1 MKKATVMV
9 AALLAVGIATGMA
22 TGVSAERRDI
32 LVSFDGG
39 VGVIPAQNV
48 SGAMNPDGTFPDV
61 RRNVV
66 RGVVPAG
73 GPWRIADLRASVD
86 TYGRIRVRG
95 RGLLLAS
102 GNGLGTNANL
112 SVLATLVCEAAAPF
126 VERSTNIAGVR
137 LQPNGDFRIDDT
149 LDSTPSE
156 CPSPVLLIR
165 ATGGAWL
172 AAGIPDLGHD
182 D

>member
-9 AALLAVGIATGMA
+9 VMLLAVGITTGL
-22 TGVSAERRDI
+22 SAERRDI

-39 VGVIPAQNV
+39 IGVIPAQNV

-66 RGVVPAG
+66 RGVIPAG
-73 GPWRIADLRASVD
+73 GPWRIDDLRAVVD
-86 TYGRIRVRG
+86 SYGRIKVRG

-102 GNGLGTNANL
+102 GNSIGQTANL
-112 SVLATLVCEAAAPF
+112 SVFATLICEATAPF
-126 VERSTNIAGVR
+126 VERSSNTTGVR
-137 LQPNGDFRIDDT
+137 LEPNGDFRIDDT
-149 LDSTPSE
+149 LDPAPAE
-156 CPSPVLLIR
+156 CASPVLLIR
-165 ATGGAWL
+165 TSSGGAWF
-172 AAGIPDLGHD
+172 AAGIPDLRHD